1 MLAVILK
8 QLRLDRAG
16 FDTLTAAA
24 TALDVRHSAVS
35 RWESGARRPTPQHLA
50 IILERYGCSKRERDK
65 AWAAYRAELEAACD

>member
-16 FDTLTAAA
+16 FDTLIAAA
-24 TALDVRHSAVS
+24 PALDVKHSAVS

-65 AWAAYRAELEAACD
+65 AWAAYRAEMEAAI

>member
-35 RWESGARRPTPQHLA
+35 RWES
-50 IILERYGCSKRERDK
+50 
-65 AWAAYRAELEAACD
+65 